1 MQFIG
6 RCANHLKTCMVTFI
20 PPAAAG
26 VGLLLRMER
35 SSKDAKPRATA
46 ARKQAVIDGERET
59 KPGVL
64 IRRDP

>member
-1 MQFIG
+1 
-6 RCANHLKTCMVTFI
+6 MVTFI

>member
-1 MQFIG
+1 MFYAIHREVG
-6 RCANHLKTCMVTFI
+6 RCAANHLKTCMVTFI

-46 ARKQAVIDGERET
+46 ARKQAVIDGER
-59 KPGVL
+59 
-64 IRRDP
+64 D